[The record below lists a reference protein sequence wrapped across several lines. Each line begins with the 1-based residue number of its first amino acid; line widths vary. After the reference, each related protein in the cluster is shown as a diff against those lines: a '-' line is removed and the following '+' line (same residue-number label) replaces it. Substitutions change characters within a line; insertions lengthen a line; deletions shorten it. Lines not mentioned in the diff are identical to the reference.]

1 MLMRKT
7 NEHQLVASYSANH
20 QLQKIWIGKV
30 TQSEVFWFILFLNFN
45 DNVMVKV
52 PLKRKKLVR

>member
-7 NEHQLVASYSANH
+7 NEHQLVASYSANT
-20 QLQKIWIGKV
+20 QLQKIWIGRV
-30 TQSEVFWFILFLNFN
+30 TQSEVFWCILFLNVN
-45 DNVMVKV
+45 DSVMVKI